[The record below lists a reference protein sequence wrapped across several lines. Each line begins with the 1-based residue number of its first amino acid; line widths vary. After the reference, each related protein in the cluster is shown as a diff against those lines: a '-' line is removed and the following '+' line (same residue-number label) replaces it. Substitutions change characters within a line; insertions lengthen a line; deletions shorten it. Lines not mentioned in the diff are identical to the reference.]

1 MFEND
6 RVTQQ
11 VLDPTSDPKSG
22 SKTRIQNPDFFCLV
36 QIQNLFG
43 HTIDPPSSV
52 SCSEYPNK
60 RKKSEFNIH
69 ECSMNHFFANG
80 CTSVGI
86 FVSKS
91 KALKNSLSGICK
103 GNLYR

>member
-11 VLDPTSDPKSG
+11 VLDPTSDPKSV

-91 KALKNSLSGICK
+91 KA
-103 GNLYR
+103 